1 MGEANVDKAIAQF
14 GERKRRITLLDRY
27 TDFIKQLED
36 TLNIPPEGDEF
47 LGQRQGFILQAI
59 EDLKSSVEVSELEL
73 PEQVK
78 SATMGS
84 INAVLDAL
92 GYSTLA
98 LLPAELQI
106 RIRFSLDR
114 LGLNPAQ
121 IFPDQNRLYDL

>member
-1 MGEANVDKAIAQF
+1 MVEANVDKAIAQF
-14 GERKRRITLLDRY
+14 GERKRRITLMDRF
-27 TDFIKQLED
+27 TDFIEQLENALD
-36 TLNIPPEGDEF
+36 IPPEGDEF

-92 GYSTLA
+92 GYPTLD

-114 LGLNPAQ
+114 FGLDTSQ
-121 IFPDQNRLYDL
+121 VFPDHKPLG